1 VTDVLHRNLQ
11 QHFYVPGPSGAGGLE
26 FCPLEQQ
33 RPRPR
38 PLLLHPARESA
49 MSTATSARRAE
60 LHAWR
65 ARMPANQTTPSEA
78 RGHVR
83 AAICAWQIPVDPDI
97 AVLLTSELV
106 TNAITATPGA
116 DITLSV
122 RCNHKRLRVEVHD
135 TTPSMPAPADG
146 PADAEAGRGLILVD
160 TLSTEWGF
168 YRTPAGKAVYFT
180 LAFPPGPLSDRQ
192 VRLLAIVDEGGG
204 NWDARR
210 IDLTASARYGPGEG
224 TVLQELEALQQ
235 LGLIARDDSRSG
247 VGGRWKVTA
256 AAPPQIP

>member
-1 VTDVLHRNLQ
+1 
-11 QHFYVPGPSGAGGLE
+11 
-26 FCPLEQQ
+26 
-33 RPRPR
+33 
-38 PLLLHPARESA
+38 

-65 ARMPANQTTPSEA
+65 VRMAANQTTPGEA

-83 AAICAWQIPVDPDI
+83 AAICAWQIPVDLDI

-122 RCNHKRLRVEVHD
+122 RCNQKRLRVEVHD
-135 TTPSMPAPADG
+135 TALSIPIPADVPVG
-146 PADAEAGRGLILVD
+146 AEAGRGLVLVNA
-160 TLSTEWGF
+160 LSTEWGF

-180 LAFPPGPLSDRQ
+180 LAFPPESLSDRQ
-192 VRLLAIVDEGGG
+192 VRLLAIVAEGGG

-256 AAPPQIP
+256 AAPPHIP